1 MLFKPLLTIKGT
13 ITAGVVITIV
23 LVIAARIWAGI

>member
-1 MLFKPLLTIKGT
+1 MLSKPLLSIKGT

-23 LVIAARIWAGI
+23 LVIAVRILAGM

>member
-23 LVIAARIWAGI
+23 LVIAARISAGI

>member
-1 MLFKPLLTIKGT
+1 MLSKPLLTIKGT
-13 ITAGVVITIV
+13 ITAGVIITIV

>member
-1 MLFKPLLTIKGT
+1 MLFKPLLTVKGT

-23 LVIAARIWAGI
+23 LVVAARILAGI